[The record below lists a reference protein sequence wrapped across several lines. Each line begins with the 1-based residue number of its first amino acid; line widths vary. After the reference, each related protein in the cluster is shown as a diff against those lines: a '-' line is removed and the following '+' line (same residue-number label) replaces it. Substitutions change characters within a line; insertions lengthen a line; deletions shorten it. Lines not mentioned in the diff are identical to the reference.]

1 MCSPSSP
8 VGSAYGRFE
17 RFVDRTSQL
26 LETLEL
32 TLAQVE
38 HLAVCLVRGG
48 VAPALAHLGA
58 VLALVL
64 LHEVALHALELRLIV
79 HGDSLLNVLDC
90 AFDGA
95 NEDIESLS
103 FGPERSKVTR
113 ERSPALLFR
122 CAQGAWNLRHAH
134 SHVAQE
140 QDFLQAVEVRRGVA
154 AISVGCS
161 RGYEQSRL
169 FVISERSG

>member
-1 MCSPSSP
+1 M
-8 VGSAYGRFE
+8 
-17 RFVDRTSQL
+17 
-26 LETLEL
+26 
-32 TLAQVE
+32 
-38 HLAVCLVRGG
+38 
-48 VAPALAHLGA
+48 
-58 VLALVL
+58 LALVL

-79 HGDSLLNVLDC
+79 HGDSLLDVLDC

-95 NEDIESLS
+95 DEGIESLS
-103 FGPERSKVTR
+103 FGPERFKVAR

-122 CAQGAWNLRHAH
+122 CAQGTWNLRHAH

-161 RGYEQSRL
+161 RGHKQSRL